1 MASSITRLPAVMHQV
16 RIKAYADLSL
26 SLQKLFELAD
36 DEMFR
41 LADNATNNTDQN
53 LYFDAMREVRLQRR
67 SIEAGFFAD
76 VDEHFGALL
85 SGEKINRRM
94 LKSEL
99 SALRTQLINM
109 GRKHQAAAEQKVML
123 KIGVTLSLT
132 VEGDEN
138 PLGVPVL
145 CDSYLAVI
153 DQLTMDIKAK
163 VALLKL
169 FFRCVLSNLGDTYA
183 QLEALLDDPN
193 AQASNVEVTADV
205 KGALMSGA
213 SEDEK
218 STAVMVDDFTELLT
232 VLSELQ
238 HQSIE
243 AVTHAELFTKV
254 VDAMSASRELV
265 SIEKEKIQLVS
276 ALFEF
281 LIKERCVEPE
291 FRILLSQLDV
301 VVLKVALLDESFFS
315 NGKHVVRRLLHE
327 LMSASLG
334 YERTN
339 IAVEQDVSY
348 RRVSDLVNKI
358 LLQFETDL
366 AVFDS
371 WLMDFL
377 AQGEQLQKQAQ
388 LHEQRLRDAE
398 DRKAK
403 SAMIRA
409 EVNNQ
414 IQAVMAESQVSIQ
427 QLPEFVR
434 VSLFEHWR
442 NVMFLSWMQQGA
454 ASERWLE
461 QRHTL
466 KDLVWSLSKS
476 RDDKPRLMK
485 LLPDLLRRLRSGFDT
500 ISCDMT
506 ELNQLFKQLETE
518 HLAIFTGQ
526 GASAGD
532 AAATFAEDVIAEPA
546 VTVSSQWLAQA
557 DSVNQG
563 MWFNVKEGDKP
574 EYRCRLAAAMK
585 SFDKYVFVNRNGQK
599 VMEKNRLELAQ
610 GLEQGSLRL
619 LSDGQLFDQALESVI
634 YDVRSSRD
642 LTG

>member
-16 RIKAYADLSL
+16 RTKAYANLSL
-26 SLQKLFELAD
+26 SFKELFELAD

-67 SIEAGFFAD
+67 SIEADFFASL
-76 VDEHFGALL
+76 DERFGVFL
-85 SGEKINRRM
+85 GGKKIKRV
-94 LKSEL
+94 LPQSEL
-99 SALRTQLINM
+99 SSLRAQLINM
-109 GRKHQAAAEQKVML
+109 GRKTQADAERQVML
-123 KIGVTLSLT
+123 KIGMALSIN
-132 VEGDEN
+132 VDDDSN
-138 PLGVPVL
+138 PLGIAAL
-145 CDSYLAVI
+145 CDSYLTIV

-169 FFRCVLSNLGDTYA
+169 FFRCVLSALTSTYA
-183 QLEALLDDPN
+183 QIDSLLDDPD
-193 AQASNVEVTADV
+193 VEATADL
-205 KGALMSGA
+205 KSSLISDSAFSDSIDEEASTLTSG
-213 SEDEK
+213 
-218 STAVMVDDFTELLT
+218 DDFTELLT
-232 VLSELQ
+232 LLSHLQ
-238 HQSIE
+238 YQSIDTPSD
-243 AVTHAELFTKV
+243 ADLFGKV
-254 VDAMSASRELV
+254 VNAIAGSKELV
-265 SIEKEKIQLVS
+265 SVEKEKIQLVS

-281 LIKERCVEPE
+281 LMKERCVEPE
-291 FRILLSQLDV
+291 FRVLLAQLDV
-301 VVLKVALLDESFFS
+301 VVLKVALLDETFFS

-339 IAVEQDVSY
+339 IDVEQDIGY

-366 AVFDS
+366 EVFDG

-377 AQGEQLQKQAQ
+377 AHGEQLQKQAQ

-414 IQAVMAESQVSIQ
+414 LQAVMDESQVNIQ

-434 VSLFEHWR
+434 TGLFEHWR
-442 NVMFLSWMQQGA
+442 NVMFLSRMQQGEQ
-454 ASERWLE
+454 SEQWLE
-461 QRHTL
+461 HRHTL
-466 KDLVWSLSKS
+466 KDLVWSLSQGG
-476 RDDKPRLMK
+476 DDKPRLMK
-485 LLPDLLRRLRSGFDT
+485 LLPDLLSRLSSGFET
-500 ISCDMT
+500 IGCDMA
-506 ELNQLFKQLETE
+506 ELSQMLKQLEVE
-518 HLAIFTGQ
+518 HLAILTGRTS
-526 GASAGD
+526 SAEGCVV
-532 AAATFAEDVIAEPA
+532 AVAEPEPA
-546 VTVSSQWLAQA
+546 TPLATVSPQWLAQA
-557 DSVNQG
+557 DSVGQG
-563 MWFNVKEGDKP
+563 MWFNVKEGDAP

-599 VMEKNRLELAQ
+599 VMEKNRLQLAQ

-634 YDVRSSRD
+634 CDVRSSRD